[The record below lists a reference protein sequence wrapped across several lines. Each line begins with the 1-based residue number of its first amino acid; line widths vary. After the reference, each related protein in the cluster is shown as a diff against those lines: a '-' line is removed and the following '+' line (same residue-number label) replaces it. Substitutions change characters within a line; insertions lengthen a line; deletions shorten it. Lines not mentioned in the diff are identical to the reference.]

1 MGDGAARD
9 ARHGSRRVSQQLVD
23 TSVLA
28 GDVAPQE
35 PGTWAVSVVTI
46 GELEVG
52 VLLAPGKLRARRL
65 ARLTGILEQAPVLI
79 VDRRV
84 AAHYAQLRSAS
95 GRQPANDLW
104 IAATALAHELL
115 THTAASV
122 SRIARSSVAHPGSTL
137 VSA

>member
-1 MGDGAARD
+1 VNA
-9 ARHGSRRVSQQLVD
+9 QLVD

-28 GDVAPQE
+28 GGVAPQK

-52 VLLAPGKLRARRL
+52 VLLAPDKLRAQRL
-65 ARLTGILEQAPVLI
+65 ARLTTILEQAPVLA

-84 AAHYAQLRSAS
+84 AAHYAQLRAAS

-104 IAATALAHELL
+104 IAATALAHEFTLL
-115 THTAASV
+115 TADTRQAAL
-122 SRIARSSVAHPGSTL
+122 PGVRAKL
-137 VSA
+137 V

>member
-104 IAATALAHELL
+104 IAATALAHELTLL
-115 THTAASV
+115 TADTRQAAL
-122 SRIARSSVAHPGSTL
+122 PGVQATL

>member
-1 MGDGAARD
+1 MCD
-9 ARHGSRRVSQQLVD
+9 ARRGSGRVSAAQLVD
-23 TSVLA
+23 TSVLV

-52 VLLAPGKLRARRL
+52 VLLAPGKLRAQRL
-65 ARLTGILEQAPVLI
+65 ARLTAILAQAPVLG

-84 AAHYAQLRSAS
+84 AAHYAQLRAAS

-104 IAATALAHELL
+104 IAATSLAHELTLL
-115 THTAASV
+115 TADTRQSALPGVDAVLLAA
-122 SRIARSSVAHPGSTL
+122 
-137 VSA
+137 

>member
-1 MGDGAARD
+1 
-9 ARHGSRRVSQQLVD
+9 VSQQLVD
-23 TSVLA
+23 TSVLV

-52 VLLAPGKLRARRL
+52 ALLAPGKPQARRL

-84 AAHYAQLRSAS
+84 AAHYAQLRAAS

-104 IAATALAHELL
+104 IAATALAHELTLL
-115 THTAASV
+115 TADARQASL
-122 SRIARSSVAHPGSTL
+122 PGVQATL
-137 VSA
+137 VPA

>member
-1 MGDGAARD
+1 MGDGAERD
-9 ARHGSRRVSQQLVD
+9 ARRGSCRVSQLLVD

-28 GDVAPQE
+28 GDAVPQAS
-35 PGTWAVSVVTI
+35 GRWSVSIVTI

-65 ARLTGILEQAPVLI
+65 ARLTGVLERTPVLM

-84 AAHYAQLRSAS
+84 AAHYAQLRAAS

-104 IAATALAHELL
+104 IAATALAHELTLL
-115 THTAASV
+115 TADTRQAAL
-122 SRIARSSVAHPGSTL
+122 PGVQATL

>member
-1 MGDGAARD
+1 
-9 ARHGSRRVSQQLVD
+9 VSQLLVD

-28 GDVAPQE
+28 GDAVPQAS
-35 PGTWAVSVVTI
+35 GRWSVSIVTI

-65 ARLTGILEQAPVLI
+65 ARLTGVLERAPVLM

-84 AAHYAQLRSAS
+84 AAHYAQLRAAS

-104 IAATALAHELL
+104 IAATALAHELTLL
-115 THTAASV
+115 TADTRQAAL
-122 SRIARSSVAHPGSTL
+122 PGVQATL